1 MEPVKTVEFSR
12 LIDFNNAGHNY
23 LRMNPE
29 ERSTLTFAI
38 NKLLKHYEKPLLRL
52 RNEYQEEI
60 NEGAEDIRVEYCEKD
75 EKTGIFK
82 EKTYGE
88 GDKLQVRKVFT
99 GENERKANKEI
110 KALNKSLEEKW
121 MDKQVEL
128 TKVHIVKPIPPGI
141 DIAFIEAFKDFIFE
155 PMTEEQLE
163 AHYLAQGNRPELVPP
178 SNSTH

>member
-1 MEPVKTVEFSR
+1 MEPTKTVEFSR

-23 LRMNPE
+23 LRMNPD
-29 ERSTLTFAI
+29 ERSTVTFAI
-38 NKLLKHYEKPLLRL
+38 NKLLKHYEKSLLRL
-52 RNEYQEEI
+52 RGEYQEEI

-75 EKTGIFK
+75 EKTGVFK

-99 GENERKANKEI
+99 GDNERKANKEI

-121 MDKQVEL
+121 MNKQVEL
-128 TKVHIVKPIPPGI
+128 TKVHIVKPVPANM
-141 DIAFIEAFKDFIFE
+141 DIAFIEAFKYFIFE

-163 AHYLAQGNRPELVPP
+163 AHYLAQANKPELAP